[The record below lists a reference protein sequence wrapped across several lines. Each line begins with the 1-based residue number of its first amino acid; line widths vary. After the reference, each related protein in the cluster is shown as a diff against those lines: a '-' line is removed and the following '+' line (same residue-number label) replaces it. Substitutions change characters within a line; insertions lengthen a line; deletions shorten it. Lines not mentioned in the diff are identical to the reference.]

1 MALPVQDQLKYWGIA
16 AIIFFA
22 LLYLLGD
29 VILPFIVGGA
39 IAYFLDPVAD
49 RLQRLGLSRVAA
61 TVVISLLALVVIV
74 ALVLSVIP
82 TLISQLSALVSAAPE
97 ITRQLQTFLLERFPE
112 LSDSTST
119 MRQTLTQIGEA
130 IGARGGALVNG
141 LVTSALNLISVV
153 VFIVVVPV
161 VAFYLLLDWDK
172 MVARVDSW
180 LPRDHAPA
188 LRQIAREIDVV
199 LAGFVRGQVSVCL
212 ILGTFYSVA
221 LMLAGLQVG
230 LVVGAIAGA
239 ITFITYV
246 GSRVGGA
253 LAIGLALFQF
263 WGDWMSIGLVAA
275 IFAIGQFFEGNI
287 LSPKLV
293 GGSVGLHPVW
303 LLFALSA

>member
-16 AIIFFA
+16 AIVFFA

-39 IAYFLDPVAD
+39 IAYFMDPVAD

-61 TVVISLLALVVIV
+61 TVVISLLALVVIA

-82 TLISQLSALVSAAPE
+82 ALIGQLSALISSAPE
-97 ITRQLQTFLLERFPE
+97 ITRKLQAFLLERFPE

-130 IGARGGALVNG
+130 VSARGGELVNG

-153 VFIVVVPV
+153 IFIVVVPV
-161 VAFYLLLDWDK
+161 VAFYMLLDWDN

-188 LRQIAREIDVV
+188 VRQIAREIDAV
-199 LAGFVRGQVSVCL
+199 LAGFVRGQVSVCV
-212 ILGTFYSVA
+212 ILGTF
-221 LMLAGLQVG
+221 
-230 LVVGAIAGA
+230 
-239 ITFITYV
+239 
-246 GSRVGGA
+246 
-253 LAIGLALFQF
+253 
-263 WGDWMSIGLVAA
+263 
-275 IFAIGQFFEGNI
+275 
-287 LSPKLV
+287 
-293 GGSVGLHPVW
+293 
-303 LLFALSA
+303 